1 MKSLGGR
8 AKYFSMFRQAKLGV
22 AVAAVALSAFSLVA
36 SATVLEEVSL
46 EDMALRSDAI
56 VHGVVVQSGAR
67 LVMDDEGAEPHTLTT
82 IRVFESLKGDLGSTV
97 IVRER
102 GGETQ
107 GRGMWIAGT
116 PRYAVGEEVV
126 VFLERWTTRPNSLR
140 TFGMIQGK
148 FRVRHA
154 IGGPASVERD
164 LESVGFAQWADDG
177 TMSVEHLEAGPA
189 ASLDT
194 FLGFV
199 EGIVAGSD
207 R

>member
-1 MKSLGGR
+1 
-8 AKYFSMFRQAKLGV
+8 MFRQAKLGV
-22 AVAAVALSAFSLVA
+22 AVVAVALSAFSLVA

-56 VHGVVVQSGAR
+56 VHGVVVSTGTR

-82 IRVFESLKGDLGSTV
+82 IRVIESLKGDLGSTV

-126 VFLERWTTRPNSLR
+126 VFLERWTTRPNALR

-148 FRVRHA
+148 FRVRHTLG
-154 IGGPASVERD
+154 GGPASVERD
-164 LESVGFAQWADDG
+164 LDGVGFAQWADDG
-177 TMSVEHLEAGPA
+177 TMSVEHREAGPA
-189 ASLDT
+189 AALDT
-194 FLGFV
+194 FLAFV
-199 EGIVAGSD
+199 EGVVHGGG